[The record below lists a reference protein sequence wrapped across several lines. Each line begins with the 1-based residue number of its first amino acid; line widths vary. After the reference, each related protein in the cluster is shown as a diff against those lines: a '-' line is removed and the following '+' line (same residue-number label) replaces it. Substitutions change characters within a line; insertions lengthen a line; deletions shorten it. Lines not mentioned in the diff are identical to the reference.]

1 MTAPD
6 IPEDPEEREAC
17 LIEVFPDSPEWLEV
31 QGLVEERSGPHL
43 EHYHFSLEIVRL
55 WRVCPGH
62 LQRQHRQKS
71 EALGAPMLLFHGTSS
86 DSVKGILRT
95 GFLLPKRS
103 GMFGRGIYFAECPLK
118 SVQFAQAPSVK
129 TSWWQYALCCLS
141 GFALGCS
148 ASSASGGCAACCC
161 GCLGGCIGVGLAHA
175 NSKPSHQMLVCDVH
189 LGKSR
194 TLRGAKRVNP
204 TDDLKRGLVPRLF
217 GAKDY
222 NSVYAPGGLLGA
234 VSVAEYIVYQPHQAI
249 PKYVMEF
256 KHTPM

>member
-62 LQRQHRQKS
+62 LQRAQRQAA
-71 EALGAPMLLFHGTSS
+71 EALGAPIQLFHGTSPAN
-86 DSVKGILRT
+86 VKGILRS
-95 GFLLPKRS
+95 GFALPKRS

-118 SVQFAQAPSVK
+118 SVQFAQASSLK
-129 TSWWQYALCCLS
+129 SGWLQYAFGCLS
-141 GFALGCS
+141 GCAVGVSAGSAGCCCG
-148 ASSASGGCAACCC
+148 AFCC
-161 GCLGGCIGVGLAHA
+161 GCLGSCAGCGLAHV
-175 NSKPSHQMLVCDVH
+175 STKSTPKMLVCEVF

-194 TLRGAKRVNP
+194 TLRGAKHINP
-204 TDDLKRGLVPRLF
+204 SDDLKRGWLPRLF
-217 GAKDY
+217 GAQDF
-222 NSVYAPGGLLGA
+222 NSVYVPGGMLGA
-234 VSVAEYIVYQPHQAI
+234 VNVSEYVVYQPHQAV

-256 KHTPM
+256 KHSPT